1 MMSPMRDR
9 ELYAKLLGIEVPWV
23 VRDVDVR
30 LQAGEVEVFIEHRAK
45 KKLACP
51 TCGAKCPGYDTNQR
65 SWRHLDTMQFR
76 TILTADVPRVE
87 CKEHGVKQIDVPWAE
102 PGSRFTALLE
112 IVVIDWLKEASTSA
126 VARMLR
132 MSWDEVDGV
141 MQRAVKRGLARR
153 ESQPLRAIG
162 VDETSFQ
169 KRHEYVT
176 IVYDTER
183 ARVLEVADGR
193 KQEALENFYWDTP
206 LEHLQTVEV
215 VSMDMWPAYITATRE
230 HIPDAD
236 TKIAFDRFHVAKHLG
251 DAVNHV
257 RKREHAELTGAG
269 DHTLK
274 GTRYLWLKNPE
285 NMKPKQRVEF
295 ESLRGTN
302 LRVAKAWAMKETAR
316 HLWHYVSRT
325 WASKSWNRLL
335 DWMAR
340 SRLAPMVKVGQTL
353 RTHLW
358 GIINAIVLGA
368 TNAHLEAVNAKIQAL
383 KKRACGFRNRVRFR
397 HAILFHAGGLDLHP
411 RLVHAHSKS

>member
-1 MMSPMRDR
+1 MIGPMRDR
-9 ELYAKLLGIEVPWV
+9 DLYAKLLGIEAPWS

-30 LQAGEVEVFIEHRAK
+30 LEDGEVEVFIEHDAK
-45 KKLACP
+45 KATCP
-51 TCGAKCPGYDTNQR
+51 MCGAKCSGYDTKVR

-76 TILTADVPRVE
+76 TILTADVPRVDCE
-87 CKEHGVKQIDVPWAE
+87 EHGVRQIEVPWAE

-112 IVVIDWLKEASTSA
+112 VVVINWLKEASTTA

-141 MQRAVKRGLARR
+141 MQRAVKRGMSRR
-153 ESQPLRAIG
+153 RSQPLRAIG

-176 IVYDTER
+176 IVYDIDR

-193 KQEALENFYWDTP
+193 RQEALENFYWDTP
-206 LEHLQTVEV
+206 LKHLETIEV
-215 VSMDMWPAYITATRE
+215 VSMDMWPAYIAATRE

-236 TKIAFDRFHVAKHLG
+236 LKIAFDRFHVAKHLG
-251 DAVNHV
+251 DAVNNV
-257 RKREHAELTGAG
+257 RKREHAELTSLG
-269 DHTLK
+269 DHALK

-285 NMKPKQRVEF
+285 NMKPLQRVEF
-295 ESLRGTN
+295 EWLRGTN

-316 HLWHYVSRT
+316 HMWNYISRG
-325 WASKSWNRLL
+325 WAKRSWGRLL

-340 SRLAPMVKVGQTL
+340 SRLQPMVKVGQML

-368 TNAHLEAVNAKIQAL
+368 TNAHLESVNAKIQAL
-383 KKRACGFRNRVRFR
+383 KKRACGFRNRARFR
-397 HAILFHAGGLDLHP
+397 GAILFHCGGLDLHP
-411 RLVHAHSKS
+411 RLVHAHSKA